1 VKRSAISGETAEHC
15 QLNNK
20 QVPFEIH
27 RIQISVN
34 RHDRVRLPTC
44 CYRLYCKASFEEHPP
59 PEDSPPPPRAC
70 VVLGRGGGQAYQ
82 LSRTESNLMQVGHL
96 IRGPSPARPT
106 APKQFKG
113 HLVGLCPK
121 QSYVDGRPESELHGF
136 LSVYWSTET
145 GNRIAK
151 PRAAC
156 F

>member
-1 VKRSAISGETAEHC
+1 MTESGC
-15 QLNNK
+15 QHAVTDYIVK
-20 QVPFEIH
+20 QV
-27 RIQISVN
+27 SKST
-34 RHDRVRLPTC
+34 LPRKTPP
-44 CYRLYCKASFEEHPP
+44 LP
-59 PEDSPPPPRAC
+59 PEHVSC
-70 VVLGRGGGQAYQ
+70 LEGGGGQAYQ